1 MKKCD
6 TKWNLRQNT
15 VFLAKKF
22 TQALKILHEP
32 GSLGSQHFVT
42 LKTTHLLNLFNAPL
56 KIEDYTTTKI
66 ILSPTFR

>member
-1 MKKCD
+1 MQKCD

-42 LKTTHLLNLFNAPL
+42 LKTAHLLNLFNAPL
-56 KIEDYTTTKI
+56 NIEDYTTKKHFVSN
-66 ILSPTFR
+66 L